1 MMKARHL
8 FSAHSGNADSARK
21 KTRPTGRMLQMKHCN
36 SDILPLLAKT
46 PLFAGIPEHVLAS
59 LAVELDIC
67 VRDYE
72 ADEVVTH
79 ECASASEVVSV
90 LSGRLRVFC
99 CGAKDDA
106 RHLVHVLG
114 PGEVYGAS
122 LPALDVVTESPALVV
137 ASERTRILALKVANA
152 RRLVRSGTCPTFVAN
167 LYAASVR
174 QGFNAWRKLSIL
186 SSYEIADRVRAYL
199 RWRNETGDA
208 EPLRLP
214 DLAAYLGV
222 NRTSLYRALGRLG
235 KNEMAKIVR

>member
-1 MMKARHL
+1 M
-8 FSAHSGNADSARK
+8 
-21 KTRPTGRMLQMKHCN
+21 TRPTGRMLQMKHCN
-36 SDILPLLAKT
+36 ADILPLLAKT
-46 PLFAGIPEHVLAS
+46 PLFAGIPEYVRAS
-59 LAVELDIC
+59 LAAELEVC

-72 ADEVVTH
+72 ADEVVTY
-79 ECASASEVVSV
+79 ECAAASEVICV

-122 LPALDVVTESPALVV
+122 LPALDAVAKSPALVV
-137 ASERTRILALKVANA
+137 AAEKTRILALKVAKA
-152 RRLVRSGTCPTFVAN
+152 RRLVRSGACPAFVAN

-174 QGFNAWRKLSIL
+174 QGFNVWRKLSIL
-186 SSYEIADRVRAYL
+186 SCYEIADRVRAYL
-199 RWRNETGDA
+199 RWRDEAGDV

-222 NRTSLYRALGRLG
+222 NRTSLYRALGKLT
-235 KNEMAKIVR
+235 KNEVAKIVR

>member
-1 MMKARHL
+1 
-8 FSAHSGNADSARK
+8 
-21 KTRPTGRMLQMKHCN
+21 MLQMKHCN

-46 PLFAGIPEHVLAS
+46 PLFAGIPEHAHAS
-59 LAVELDIC
+59 LAAELDAC

-79 ECASASEVVSV
+79 ECAAASEVVCV

-122 LPALDVVTESPALVV
+122 LPALDAVAKSPALVV
-137 ASERTRILALKVANA
+137 AAERTRVLALKVANA
-152 RRLVRSGTCPTFVAN
+152 RRLVRSGACPAFVAN

-174 QGFNAWRKLSIL
+174 QGFNVWRKLSIL
-186 SSYEIADRVRAYL
+186 SSYEISDRVRAYL
-199 RWRNETGDA
+199 RWRDEAGDA
-208 EPLRLP
+208 KPLSLP

-222 NRTSLYRALGRLG
+222 NRTSLYRALSKLT
-235 KNEMAKIVR
+235 KNEVARIVG